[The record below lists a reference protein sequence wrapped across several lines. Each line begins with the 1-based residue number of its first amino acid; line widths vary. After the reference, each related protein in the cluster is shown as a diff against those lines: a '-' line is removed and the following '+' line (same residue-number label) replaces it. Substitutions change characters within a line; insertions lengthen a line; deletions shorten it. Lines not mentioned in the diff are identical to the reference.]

1 MAAVLDYLQGRGVTF
16 QVIPHAAASSA
27 EEAATIIGVD
37 PAEMANTVALIEGL
51 DVSLAVIPASDRLDP
66 GAIETAIGER
76 ARPADVDEI
85 RHAFP
90 DVEPGALPPLGLL
103 LRVPMYV
110 DPALIERETIVFPA
124 GRNTQAIRI
133 RTDDLFRGDPIVV
146 TPLTRRQPDQVVKV
160 DETAEILEQ

>member
-16 QVIPHAAASSA
+16 QVIPHPAASSS

-37 PAEMANTVALIEGL
+37 PAEMANTVAMIEGL

-66 GAIETAIGER
+66 RAVAAAIGER
-76 ARPADVDEI
+76 ARPADQDEI

-103 LRVPMYV
+103 LHVPMYV
-110 DPALIERETIVFPA
+110 DPALYERETIVFPA
-124 GRNTQAIRI
+124 GRNTQSIRI
-133 RTDDLFRGDPIVV
+133 RTEDLFRGDPIVV
-146 TPLTRRQPDQVVKV
+146 TPLTRREPDQVVKV
-160 DETAEILEQ
+160 EEAAEIVEP

>member
-16 QVIPHAAASSA
+16 QVIPHTAASSA
-27 EEAATIIGVD
+27 EEAAMIIGVD
-37 PAEMANTVALIEGL
+37 PAEMANTIALIEGL

-66 GAIETAIGER
+66 GAIATGICER
-76 ARPADVDEI
+76 ARRADVDEI

-146 TPLTRRQPDQVVKV
+146 TPLTRRQPDQVVNV
-160 DETAEILEQ
+160 EETAEILEQ

>member
-16 QVIPHAAASSA
+16 QVIPHPAASSA

-51 DVSLAVIPASDRLDP
+51 DVSLAVIPASDALDP
-66 GAIETAIGER
+66 GAIAAAIGER

-103 LRVPMYV
+103 LHVPMYV

-133 RTDDLFRGDPIVV
+133 RTEDLFRGDPMVV

-160 DETAEILEQ
+160 EETAEVLEQ

>member
-37 PAEMANTVALIEGL
+37 PAEMADTVALIEGL
-51 DVSLAVIPASDRLDP
+51 EMSLAVIPASDRLDP
-66 GAIETAIGER
+66 SAIAAAIGDR
-76 ARPADVDEI
+76 ARPADEDEI

-90 DVEPGALPPLGLL
+90 DFEPGALPPLGLL
-103 LRVPMYV
+103 LNVPMYV

-133 RTDDLFRGDPIVV
+133 RTEDLFRGDPIVV
-146 TPLTRRQPDQVVKV
+146 TPLTRRQPERVVKV
-160 DETAEILEQ
+160 EETAEILEP

>member
-51 DVSLAVIPASDRLDP
+51 DVSLAVVPASDALDP
-66 GAIETAIGER
+66 GTIATAIGER
-76 ARPADVDEI
+76 ARPADLEEI

-90 DVEPGALPPLGLL
+90 DVEPDALPPLGLML
-103 LRVPMYV
+103 HVPMYV

-146 TPLTRRQPDQVVKV
+146 MPLTRRQPDQVVKV
-160 DETAEILEQ
+160 EETAEIVEP

>member
-1 MAAVLDYLQGRGVTF
+1 MAAVFDYLQGRGVTF

>member
-27 EEAATIIGVD
+27 EEAASIIGVD
-37 PAEMANTVALIEGL
+37 PTEMAHTVAMIEGL
-51 DVSLAVIPASDRLDP
+51 DVSLAVIPARDRLDP
-66 GAIETAIGER
+66 GAIARAIGDR
-76 ARPADVDEI
+76 ARPADEDEI

-90 DVEPGALPPLGLL
+90 DVDPGALPPLGLL
-103 LRVPMYV
+103 LHVPMYV

-133 RTDDLFRGDPIVV
+133 RTEDLFRGDPVVV
-146 TPLTRRQPDQVVKV
+146 TPLTRREPDQVVRV
-160 DETAEILEQ
+160 DEAAEILDR

>member
-146 TPLTRRQPDQVVKV
+146 TPLTRREPDQVVKV
-160 DETAEILEQ
+160 EETAEVLEQ

>member
-133 RTDDLFRGDPIVV
+133 RTDDLFRSDPIVV

>member
-51 DVSLAVIPASDRLDP
+51 DVSLAVIPASDVLDP
-66 GAIETAIGER
+66 GAIATAIGER

-90 DVEPGALPPLGLL
+90 GVEPGALPPLELL
-103 LRVPMYV
+103 LHVPMYV

-124 GRNTQAIRI
+124 GRSTQAIRI
-133 RTDDLFRGDPIVV
+133 RTEDLFRGDPIVV
-146 TPLTRRQPDQVVKV
+146 TPLTRRQPDQVVRV
-160 DETAEILEQ
+160 EETAEIVEP

>member
-51 DVSLAVIPASDRLDP
+51 DVSLAVVPASDALDP
-66 GAIETAIGER
+66 GAIATAIGER
-76 ARPADVDEI
+76 ARPADLEEI

-90 DVEPGALPPLGLL
+90 DVEPGALPPLGLML
-103 LRVPMYV
+103 HVPMYV

-160 DETAEILEQ
+160 EETAEIVEP